1 MSARQR
7 PARDE
12 DRPAP
17 PVTVDPSVTWPF
29 QLPPALVRK
38 LAAGF
43 DGNQD
48 ESPD

>member
-1 MSARQR
+1 MSARPR

-17 PVTVDPSVTWPF
+17 PVTVDRSVGWPA

-43 DGNQD
+43 DPEQD